1 MATDDEGPWWCGRCR
16 AEKTYPH
23 QWCGSENCDCEE
35 CYRPDAAMIGRE
47 LTRRWPAAPGQQA
60 VVDVSWVPKPA
71 ADDYR
76 PLMADK
82 LRSGELLGP
91 ADLGRGDHR

>member
-1 MATDDEGPWWCGRCR
+1 MPAPVPTQVMQGIEVP
-16 AEKTYPH
+16 ASSINPEAFFK
-23 QWCGSENCDCEE
+23 
-35 CYRPDAAMIGRE
+35 